1 MIMRWSVWIAAAGAV
16 LISGTTATAQY
27 RSDYYP
33 GYNSGYY
40 QGQYNQPYGWQSGPD
55 VAAHPRPDFPGPY
68 QSETSRRYHKRSSA
82 NK

>member
-1 MIMRWSVWIAAAGAV
+1 MRWSVWIAAAGAV
-16 LISGTTATAQY
+16 LISATAATAQY

-40 QGQYNQPYGWQSGPD
+40 QGQYNQPYGWQGAPD
-55 VAAHPRPDFPGPY
+55 VAAHPRADFPGPY
-68 QSETSRRYHKRSSA
+68 QSEVMPRRSHKRSSA